1 MRCARWLAI
10 SILAATAAVHPVPAV
25 PAEIAGIDDAAHRAL
40 SVDARTRPLADF
52 DGGAVRNDHVGF
64 LDVVLIG
71 DPHGRGARAYRS
83 QGHHFEPGSGLNEVV
98 SGNAIWRVTEEAL
111 LGPGGESL
119 PRLLG
124 PSRLLV
130 CLGGVF

>member
-10 SILAATAAVHPVPAV
+10 SILAAAGAIHPVPAV
-25 PAEIAGIDDAAHRAL
+25 LAEIAGI
-40 SVDARTRPLADF
+40 DF

-64 LDVVLIG
+64 LDIVLIG

-83 QGHHFEPGSGLNEVV
+83 QGHHFEPGPGLNEVV
-98 SGNAIWRVTEEAL
+98 SGNANWRVTEEAL

-119 PRLLG
+119 PRLAG
-124 PSRLLV
+124 HV
-130 CLGGVF
+130 AYWFAWAGYFEDAQLGGGPNAQ